1 MKLLKRSIWAII
13 LFIAAIGVLIMLVW
27 NIIDFS
33 LGINEARE
41 AIRQSLINHN
51 RFDNLDILTS
61 VSFSF
66 YIVSFALSSLLSI
79 LIAISA
85 LKLSLRGKGGFFI
98 IIFSLLSIACGIWYL
113 IKVIQANNISNIVA
127 CSISLAIY
135 LVVFI
140 ASVEV
145 KKYGKVF

>member
-27 NIIDFS
+27 SVIDFS
-33 LGINEARE
+33 LGINGARE